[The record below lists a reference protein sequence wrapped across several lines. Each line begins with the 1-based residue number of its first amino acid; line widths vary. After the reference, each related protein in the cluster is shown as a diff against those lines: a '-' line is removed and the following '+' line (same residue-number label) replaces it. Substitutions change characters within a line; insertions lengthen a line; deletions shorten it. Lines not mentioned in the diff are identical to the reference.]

1 MLKAVRDSKIRELLV
16 KKNVMTI
23 ALGASL
29 VTNAVLSIGINH
41 LVGSERV
48 VLMWPTSG
56 EEFWVKPNKVSSGYL
71 KEMSQYLLL
80 STLNVT
86 PQTAPGRRDLLLNYV
101 HPSGYGEIKAQ
112 LIEEEEL
119 LKKKNITKMFTP
131 IGFEV
136 DENALRVKAI
146 GDLTTWVAREKISQQ
161 KTAFTLIYQMNYGKL
176 QLVEF
181 REERDEKNI

>member
-1 MLKAVRDSKIRELLV
+1 MLKAIRDSKIKELLV

-29 VTNAVLSIGINH
+29 VTNVVLSIGINH

-86 PQTAPGRRDLLLNYV
+86 PQTAPGRRDILLNYV
-101 HPSGYGEIKAQ
+101 HP
-112 LIEEEEL
+112 
-119 LKKKNITKMFTP
+119 
-131 IGFEV
+131 
-136 DENALRVKAI
+136 
-146 GDLTTWVAREKISQQ
+146 TWRW
-161 KTAFTLIYQMNYGKL
+161 
-176 QLVEF
+176 
-181 REERDEKNI
+181 